1 MTLKHDKADD
11 NLDFVCVVVAQL
23 YRIRPGT
30 CIFFVFAIH
39 NKQLLRLFMSYT
51 NPLLERLKRHLNVD
65 IQQLVLNR
73 TVLTNLQTYMSA
85 YPTDSAM
92 QCNFDAAFQYLDQC
106 EGDPKCS
113 LYAAMVDGKY
123 YGLMMLRHGLKPD
136 LRWRPSPEV
145 AHQPFPGFRPQ
156 VDGFDARRVTDIL
169 ILCSHGGPR
178 GLGQLLV
185 LWALALSQHGV
196 FLQLSIRIET
206 VETDFADPSSQLVG
220 GKYLVTQHTYLE
232 AAEHIYQKFGFRPV
246 TVKNNR
252 DEAVGGIFYYRG
264 EPLTEYELTGY
275 MSHLKSHG
283 VVVDVPEMAES
294 DLTMALPEE
303 LTSATVP
310 FLEADMA
317 AQPLSGSYPPNLWDP
332 EPQAEP
338 GVLAFDDE
346 EHLFKGDHNDG
357 FGPHFAQQS
366 QPVYEIAGATNN
378 DFPGAGPARV
388 DNIPVPSN
396 QPLLLVT
403 PAPGFM
409 HHHHGAFVSHQ
420 KRPRGRPRKPVALHP
435 VKEPPAKKSG
445 EFACPECGHKFTTKG
460 NLKRHLQKG
469 HTTSR
474 RRGKYMSPP
483 SDWDPS
489 LIEANRDYQCS
500 KCGKIFPGRFDNL
513 QRHQSVHTA
522 EKEAKRLSRKKN
534 RQSN

>member
-1 MTLKHDKADD
+1 MA
-11 NLDFVCVVVAQL
+11 
-23 YRIRPGT
+23 Y
-30 CIFFVFAIH
+30 
-39 NKQLLRLFMSYT
+39 YT

-106 EGDPKCS
+106 EGDEKCS

-206 VETDFADPSSQLVG
+206 VEVDFSNDPSAQWVG

-246 TVKNNR
+246 AVENNR
-252 DEAVGGIFYYRG
+252 GEPVGGIFYYRG
-264 EPLTEYELTGY
+264 EPLTDYELTGY

-283 VVVDVPEMAES
+283 VVVDVPEMSES
-294 DLTMALPEE
+294 ALAMDLPQE
-303 LTSATVP
+303 LTADTVP
-310 FLEADMA
+310 FLEAGMA

-332 EPQAEP
+332 EPFFS
-338 GVLAFDDE
+338 GGDTVLADNN
-346 EHLFKGDHNDG
+346 NDSETYL
-357 FGPHFAQQS
+357 AQQS
-366 QPVYEIAGATNN
+366 IPVFEIAGANNN

-403 PAPGFM
+403 PAPGFV

-420 KRPRGRPRKPVALHP
+420 KRPRGRPRKPIALHP
-435 VKEPPAKKSG
+435 VKGPPAKKPG
-445 EFACPECGHKFTTKG
+445 EFVCPECGHEFTTKG

-469 HTTSR
+469 HTTNR

-513 QRHQSVHTA
+513 QRHQSVHTE

-534 RQSN
+534 RQSAD